1 MKQTKR
7 LVGMLGAMMAMVVLG
22 AACASGA
29 NPEPDERQPPPGGP
43 VNRTS
48 VGAVDR
54 LPGAATA
61 LTAAAALDDVG
72 DPPVAADVVAAL
84 KRRGRATGEVEAVS
98 EAEARFADTRLAGL
112 RAPPELANG
121 GVVEI
126 KATPADARATRAGL
140 PVVGDLIPLSQQHLV
155 VHARIVLRLSG
166 RFNDEAVDR
175 YAAALRKLR
184 G

>member
-1 MKQTKR
+1 M
-7 LVGMLGAMMAMVVLG
+7 
-22 AACASGA
+22 
-29 NPEPDERQPPPGGP
+29 
-43 VNRTS
+43 
-48 VGAVDR
+48 
-54 LPGAATA
+54 
-61 LTAAAALDDVG
+61 
-72 DPPVAADVVAAL
+72 
-84 KRRGRATGEVEAVS
+84 S

-140 PVVGDLIPLSQQHLV
+140 PVVGDLIPLSPQHLV
-155 VHARIVLRLSG
+155 VHGRIVLRLSG
-166 RFNDEAVDR
+166 RFNEAVDR

>member
-1 MKQTKR
+1 M
-7 LVGMLGAMMAMVVLG
+7 
-22 AACASGA
+22 
-29 NPEPDERQPPPGGP
+29 
-43 VNRTS
+43 NRAS

-61 LTAAAALDDVG
+61 LTVAAPLDDVG

-84 KRRGRATGEVEAVS
+84 KRRGRAIGEVEAVS

-126 KATPADARATRAGL
+126 KATPAAPARAC
-140 PVVGDLIPLSQQHLV
+140 PW
-155 VHARIVLRLSG
+155 SG
-166 RFNDEAVDR
+166 T
-175 YAAALRKLR
+175 
-184 G
+184 